1 MNVPLCPENRELE
14 ERSSMSMSLR
24 GVPVVLESVTKRY
37 LLGDGSA
44 LVAARDVSFEV
55 AAGESVALTGTSGSG
70 KSTLLHLIG
79 AVDSPDSGTIR
90 AGDVTVSGLRG
101 RSAADYRSTIGFVF
115 QQYYLLPSLS
125 LVDNVCAPLMGRRRV
140 RDVRGKAMELLA
152 SVGMADRADALPS
165 QLSGGQQQR
174 VAIAR
179 ALIGDPGL
187 LLADE
192 PTGNLD
198 SATAEDIMEM
208 LDGLQSSLGLT
219 MVVATHDADLAAWC
233 DRRLLV
239 RDGRVAE
246 EAAERR
252 SPVYAPARAQDG
264 VVGS

>member
-1 MNVPLCPENRELE
+1 
-14 ERSSMSMSLR
+14 MSVSGS

-37 LLGDGSA
+37 VLGDGSA

-79 AVDSPDSGTIR
+79 AVDTPDGGTIR
-90 AGDVTVSGLRG
+90 VGDVAVNDLRG
-101 RSAADYRSTIGFVF
+101 RAAADYRSTIGFVF
-115 QQYYLLPSLS
+115 QQYFLLPSLS

-140 RDVRGKAMELLA
+140 RDIRAKAMALLD
-152 SVGMADRADALPS
+152 SVGLADRAHALPS
-165 QLSGGQQQR
+165 ELSGGQQQR

-198 SATAEDIMEM
+198 SATAEDIMGL
-208 LDGLQSSLGLT
+208 LDRLQLDLALT
-219 MVVATHDADLAAWC
+219 MMIATHDVDLAAWC
-233 DRRLLV
+233 DRRLTV
-239 RDGRVAE
+239 SDGRVRERTQDERVRLHRPARVAQAE
-246 EAAERR
+246 EI
-252 SPVYAPARAQDG
+252 
-264 VVGS
+264 VGS

>member
-1 MNVPLCPENRELE
+1 
-14 ERSSMSMSLR
+14 MSGPGS

-37 LLGDGSA
+37 VLGDGSA

-70 KSTLLHLIG
+70 KSTLLHLVG
-79 AVDSPDSGTIR
+79 AVDTPDDGTIR
-90 AGDVTVSGLRG
+90 VGEVTVSDLRG
-101 RSAADYRSTIGFVF
+101 RAAADYRSTIGFVF
-115 QQYYLLPSLS
+115 QQYFLLPSLS

-140 RDVRGKAMELLA
+140 RDIRGKGMALLD
-152 SVGMADRADALPS
+152 SVGLAERAHALPS
-165 QLSGGQQQR
+165 ELSGGQQQR

-198 SATAEDIMEM
+198 SATAEEIMGL
-208 LDGLQSSLGLT
+208 LDRLQLDLGLT
-219 MVVATHDADLAAWC
+219 MVIATHDVHLAAWC

-239 RDGRVAE
+239 SDGRVRE
-246 EAAERR
+246 SFLDERSQPR
-252 SPVYAPARAQDG
+252 LSVRA
-264 VVGS
+264 